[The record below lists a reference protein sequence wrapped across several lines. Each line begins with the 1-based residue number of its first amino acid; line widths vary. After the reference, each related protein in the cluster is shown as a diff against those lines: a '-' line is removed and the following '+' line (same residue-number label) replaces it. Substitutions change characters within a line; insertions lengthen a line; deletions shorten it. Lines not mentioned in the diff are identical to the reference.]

1 MMQIKLHPGKRQ
13 AGSQES
19 HPTRRLLLPLRP
31 VHPPLRILP
40 LLPAEA
46 PDQFPQSPCYL
57 LHLGPQPTPRTPGT
71 PAPYHTH
78 TNSWALGPPEPEGH
92 TGRAQR
98 PALLGRQA
106 GGSGGAG
113 RAGLLPAAPEGGA
126 GRRHRAAP
134 RGARPRVRLFSKL
147 LPLGNHVSEPGRGLK
162 GPEAVRWLAAGA
174 TGFLITACGVCWGCF
189 VFFLI
194 YRNHT
199 IQPTHTKYTIQYL

>member
-13 AGSQES
+13 AGSPRIAS
-19 HPTRRLLLPLRP
+19 HKEAAAALEAFY
-31 VHPPLRILP
+31 PPLRILP
-40 LLPAEA
+40 LLAAEA
-46 PDQFPQSPCYL
+46 PDQSPQSPCYL
-57 LHLGPQPTPRTPGT
+57 LHLGPQPTPPTPGT

-98 PALLGRQA
+98 PALLGRQD
-106 GGSGGAG
+106 GGTGGAG
-113 RAGLLPAAPEGGA
+113 RAGLLPAASEGGA

-147 LPLGNHVSEPGRGLK
+147 LPLGNHVSETGRGLI

-189 VFFLI
+189 VCFFF
-194 YRNHT
+194 
-199 IQPTHTKYTIQYL
+199 